1 MSGANRPGARP
12 KSDLIRRLSA
22 SASLAVIVLV
32 TAAPLA
38 KAATANWVGTD
49 GDWFSDA
56 NWAWTNATPTSAD
69 IASINTLTGPN
80 LTLAGAAALGV
91 YIGAGAD
98 GAMMVSGGG
107 ILATSSVTLGNASNV
122 TGTLTVSLGQVNVN
136 GAVEIGAYGAGNLYV
151 VSGGTMTAV
160 DTFLGVN
167 SGTTGLLSVDGAG
180 STYTATGKIVVG
192 HGGTGTFDVTNGGSV
207 DVTGQLVVGGSGT
220 GTVEIDAGGTLT
232 AGEVLLGN
240 SASAS
245 GTLTVSGAGS
255 AVTSFG
261 NAYIGVSGY
270 GRADVLAGGTMSAVD
285 TLVDGSGGATGLLS
299 VDGAGSTYTS
309 SGRIGIGVY
318 GNGTML
324 VTNGGAVSSDNAIIG
339 WNAGASGT
347 VTVDGAGSSWTNAGT
362 IYVGNDG
369 RAGLTVSDGG
379 SVSATGVYVGTSGA
393 ANGSSITVTG
403 AGSTLSV
410 EKGGALN
417 GALIIGEATTGLVSI
432 SNGGTVSDYNGTLGN
447 QAGSTGDMTVSGA
460 GSLWRNVYDSSV
472 LYSGNINV
480 GLFGTGFLD
489 VGEGGKVTGTR
500 MYIGNEAG
508 STGTVTVDGA
518 GSSIDVTGNFYVGT
532 SGDGTLTLSNGGGIS
547 AASMRIAYDSG
558 THGTLNIGAAHGSAA
573 VAAGMINAPSVMFFD
588 GTGTLT
594 FNHTDTNYIFAPA
607 IAGDGAIWVDNG
619 VTRLTGNSSGFGGVA
634 TVASGATL
642 SIENGFGGS
651 VGLTHATLNVS
662 GAFQSAATAAVVGSG
677 TIVNSGIIS
686 GTDYGLNLTT
696 ASTLTNSGT
705 ISGGTAA
712 VRLGVGGNVLN
723 IYGSSLFTGG
733 VAFGS
738 TQSNTL
744 NFYTGS
750 YTLPVQNYLLASNSI
765 NLLGSARTLIT
776 NKLDGSGTGD
786 ILVVDASAMGTMD
799 RAASDVQRQVSGVIQ
814 DIMSLDVERP
824 GAVLPSSAGGGPLGY
839 AEERKKS
846 NPTDIQVRQ
855 SPDSA
860 LAFDNAGNL
869 YWLRGFYGGRHQG
882 ADGDVVA
889 SNAHQ
894 FGTITGVDHLY
905 DAWRLGVFGG
915 AGRTTNA
922 LADGAGRLE
931 ADMALAGVYAR
942 RNFGALSLDAA
953 FTGGHIWATSERGI
967 NGGAE
972 VAKGDFDGWF
982 VAPEAAL
989 SLKVALDRNW
999 SLTPSLKARY
1009 IATFYDGYTEAGSSQ
1024 NARYDGHTTQ
1034 ALEERFD
1041 ARLGYQTLTSA
1052 GLASRY
1058 WLSAGASATQRVGG
1072 SGYGATVSGTD
1083 FTVSPMGDGT
1093 VYGGLMSVGFDVMV
1107 SDKTTLFGSL
1117 EGATYT
1123 DNSRSGMARG
1133 GVKIAF

>member
-1 MSGANRPGARP
+1 MNRLGART
-12 KSDLIRRLSA
+12 KSDLFQRLSA
-22 SASLAVIVLV
+22 TASLTVIVLV

-38 KAATANWVGTD
+38 NAATANWVGTD
-49 GDWFSDA
+49 GDWFNNA

-69 IASINTLTGPN
+69 TAIINTLTGPN

-91 YIGAGAD
+91 YIGGGAD

-107 ILATSSVTLGNASNV
+107 ILATTSITLGNASGV
-122 TGTLTVSLGQVNVN
+122 TGTLTVSAGQVTST
-136 GAVEIGAYGAGNLYV
+136 GAVTLGAYGTGKLYLT
-151 VSGGTMTAV
+151 SGGTMTAG
-160 DTFLGVN
+160 DTVLGADA
-167 SGTTGLLSVDGAG
+167 GTVGLLSVDGTG
-180 STYTATGKIVVG
+180 STYTSTGKVTVG
-192 HGGTGTFDVTNGGSV
+192 HQGRGDVDVTGGGSVGVAGQLVIGGTGTGTV
-207 DVTGQLVVGGSGT
+207 DVGAGS
-220 GTVEIDAGGTLT
+220 TLT
-232 AGEVLLGN
+232 AGEIALGY
-240 SASAS
+240 SASSS
-245 GTLTVSGAGS
+245 GMLTVSGEGAT
-255 AVTSFG
+255 VTATG
-261 NAYIGVSGY
+261 NAYIGLSGA
-270 GRADVLAGGTMSAVD
+270 GRVDIKAGGSMTAVD
-285 TLVDGSGGATGLLS
+285 TQVDGPGSSDLLW
-299 VDGAGSTYTS
+299 VDGVGSTYTS
-309 SGRIGIGVY
+309 TGTLGIGVY
-318 GNGTML
+318 HGGSL
-324 VTNGGAVSSDNAIIG
+324 QVTNGGAVTSAHAILG
-339 WNAGASGT
+339 WNAGAVGT
-347 VTVDGAGSSWTNAGT
+347 VTVEGAGSTWTNTGT
-362 IYVGNDG
+362 LYVGNSG
-369 RAGLTVSDGG
+369 AANLTISDGG
-379 SVSATGVYVGTSGA
+379 SVSTTGVYVATAGSASGSVI
-393 ANGSSITVTG
+393 NVTG

-417 GALIIGEATTGLVSI
+417 GALVVGEASTGSVAIAS
-432 SNGGTVSDYNGTLGN
+432 GGTVSDYNGTLGN
-447 QAGSTGDMTVSGA
+447 QAGSTGYMSVWGA
-460 GSLWRNVYDSSV
+460 GALWRNVYDPSV

-480 GLFGTGFLD
+480 GLYGTGQLD
-489 VGEGGKVTGTR
+489 VENGGQVTGTR
-500 MYIGNEAG
+500 MYIGNETG
-508 STGTVTVDGA
+508 STGTVVVDGA

-532 SGDGTLTLSNGGGIS
+532 SGNGTLTLSNGGSIS
-547 AASMRIAYDSG
+547 AAAVRIAYDSG

-573 VAAGMINAPSVMFFD
+573 AAAGVINAPSVTFFA

-594 FNHTDTNYIFAPA
+594 FNHTSTDYVFAPA
-607 IAGDGAIWVDNG
+607 IAGDGTIWVDHG
-619 VTRLTGNSSGFGGVA
+619 ATRLTGDSSGFSGNA

-651 VGLTHATLNVS
+651 VGLTGATLNVS

-677 TIVNSGIIS
+677 TIANSGSIS
-686 GTDYGLNLTT
+686 GANYGLNLTS

-712 VRLGVGGNVLN
+712 VRFGADGNVLN
-723 IYGSSLFTGG
+723 IYDRSRFTGG

-738 TQSNTL
+738 TRNNTL

-750 YTLPVQNYLLASNSI
+750 YTLPVQNYLLANNSI

-776 NKLDGSGTGD
+776 SGLNGSGTGD
-786 ILVVDASAMGTMD
+786 ILVVDASAVGTLD

-824 GAVLPSSAGGGPLGY
+824 GAVLPPSAGGGPLGY
-839 AEERKKS
+839 ADERKKS

-855 SPDSA
+855 SPDASM
-860 LAFDNAGNL
+860 AFDNAGNL

-882 ADGDVVA
+882 ADGDVVG

-905 DAWRLGVFGG
+905 DAWRLGVFAG
-915 AGRTTNA
+915 AGRSTNT
-922 LADGAGRLE
+922 LADGAGQLD
-931 ADMALAGVYAR
+931 ADMALAGVYGR
-942 RNFGALSLDAA
+942 RTFGALSLDAA
-953 FTGGHIWATSERGI
+953 LTAGHIWATSERGI
-967 NGGAE
+967 NSGAE
-972 VAKGDFDGWF
+972 VAKGDFNGWF

-989 SLKVALDRNW
+989 SLKYALDRNW

-1009 IATFYDGYTEAGSSQ
+1009 IATFYDGYTEAGSTQ
-1024 NARYDGHTTQ
+1024 NVRYDGHTTQ

-1072 SGYGATVSGTD
+1072 GGYGATVSGAD

-1107 SDKTTLFGSL
+1107 SEKATLFGSL